1 MSRQL
6 AKEINETLW
15 FGDDDPARSQAQASA
30 SLAAGVAKA
39 VGLKPFPAVA
49 QRVMQMAASA
59 DCSVEELA
67 RLIRNDPAIAA
78 RVMRLANSALFK
90 VGEAVGSLD
99 QALTRLGTNT
109 LYQMVASIAV
119 MGFFDTRDKA
129 ARRLRDHAVGTAAL
143 AKALAHKRRLAS
155 ANQLFLCGLLHD
167 IGQLLLLQTQE
178 ISYQA
183 FTPEQL
189 TFDQPPVR
197 ERELLGYDHAVLGG
211 HVVAVWNMPQLT
223 AQAVAWHHQPAR
235 AKSAG
240 GDIAQLVAFVRF
252 ADELDELLADASQT
266 PLAVRSHMAT
276 STTTAELECPPEEL
290 EQHWDFLIESRKT
303 ALSTLC

>member
-6 AKEINETLW
+6 AKEINESLW

-30 SLAAGVAKA
+30 SLAAQVAKA

-59 DCSVEELA
+59 DCRVEELA
-67 RLIRNDPAIAA
+67 RLIKNDPAIAA

-90 VGEAVGSLD
+90 VGESVGSLD

-143 AKALAHKRRLAS
+143 AKALAQKRRHAS
-155 ANQLFLCGLLHD
+155 SNQLFLCGLLHD

-178 ISYQA
+178 ISYES
-183 FTPEQL
+183 FTQEQL
-189 TFDQPPVR
+189 VFDQPPRR

-211 HVVAVWNMPQLT
+211 HAVALWNMPMLT
-223 AQAVAWHHQPAR
+223 AQTVAWHHQPER
-235 AKSAG
+235 AKQV
-240 GDIAQLVAFVRF
+240 GDDAAQLVAFVRW
-252 ADELDELLADASQT
+252 ADELDDLLVDASVTAQ
-266 PLAVRSHMAT
+266 AARSHMAT
-276 STTTAELECPPEEL
+276 SSTTAYLECPSDEL
-290 EQHWDFLIESRKT
+290 EQHWDFLIDTRKT